1 VCTVAFAQT
10 SPPFSVP
17 GAPADQM
24 KQLAELQAAQA
35 AARRPGDEKLS
46 CDEIKAE
53 NTAILQDPAMK
64 AYQADTIAAAQGA
77 QNPLEMTQKLGALTP
92 KLMRSQVLTQLAVGK
107 NCEWLTEMPVAAP
120 PTTPNEP

>member
-1 VCTVAFAQT
+1 
-10 SPPFSVP
+10 
-17 GAPADQM
+17 M